1 MLSFYFQSSSVR
13 MGNRKRKHPVRRE
26 PSPAP
31 VATQVEPEPPAVDEP
46 DANSLA
52 RKFRRA
58 AKREARRLRELEV
71 EAESAAILAAEV
83 KRRRKEDRRSA
94 NSLVEPGSPVI

>member
-1 MLSFYFQSSSVR
+1 

-31 VATQVEPEPPAVDEP
+31 VVTQVEPEPPAVDEP

-58 AKREARRLRELEV
+58 AKREQRRLRALEE
-71 EAESAAILAAEV
+71 EAVTAAILATEA

-94 NSLVEPGSPVI
+94 KLLVEPGSPVT